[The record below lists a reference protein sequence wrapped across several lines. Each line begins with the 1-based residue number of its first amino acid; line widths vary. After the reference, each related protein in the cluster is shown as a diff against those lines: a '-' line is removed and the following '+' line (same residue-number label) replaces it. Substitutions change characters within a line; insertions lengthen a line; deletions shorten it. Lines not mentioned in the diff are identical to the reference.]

1 MNFLHAS
8 LAAIILLGTAVCSW
22 GTPLSLQ
29 ECLQKAHDN
38 NPILKSA
45 AWDSRIAEEN
55 SRIARV
61 SLYPRVDANAG
72 YTLQRDPQAVK
83 MGGGTAETQEANF
96 AVAGVAANYTL
107 YDFGR
112 RDARIS
118 RANSYTEAAL
128 QGFLFDSGDVT
139 LQVIEAYF
147 RVLEAD
153 RLIQAATEEVAQIT
167 EHRRVAQVMYE
178 EGTVTRNDVLQAEVR
193 LASARQKLLAVT
205 NRRENS
211 WLLLNFL
218 TGSDPGFRGEL
229 DDSTNMNSSVDS
241 GSDTADSTADSTAN
255 RHDIKAQQQILAAR
269 EFEVAEN
276 RDNYVP
282 EIYTRIAMDYVQN
295 DKVREQ
301 TIYSATVGIRVN
313 LFDGSA
319 SEAARSKAVKQR
331 SKQQDALR
339 LTEQRAQLEITSA
352 RNDANMAKE
361 QIAVAEAA
369 IRQSEENLRINKE
382 RYKERVGIASE
393 VLDAQTLVTQ
403 TKTDYYRALYDYRT
417 ATARLQNALGAL

>member
-8 LAAIILLGTAVCSW
+8 LATLFLLGTTVHSW
-22 GTPLSLQ
+22 AAPLSLQ
-29 ECLQKAHDN
+29 ECLQKARYN
-38 NPILKSA
+38 NPALKSA
-45 AWDSRIAEEN
+45 VWDSRIAEEN
-55 SRIARV
+55 SRMAKA
-61 SLYPRVDANAG
+61 SLYPRIDANVG

-83 MGGGTAETQEANF
+83 MNGVTAETQEANF
-96 AVAGVAANYTL
+96 AVAGVAATYTL

-118 RANSYTEAAL
+118 RANSSTEAAL
-128 QGFLFDSGDVT
+128 QGFLFNRGDVT

-153 RLIQAATEEVAQIT
+153 RLIQAASEEVTQIT

-178 EGTVTRNDVLQAEVR
+178 EGTVTRNDVLQADVR

-205 NRRENS
+205 SRRENS

-229 DDSTNMNSSVDS
+229 DDATIMDNAVNGEPGTV
-241 GSDTADSTADSTAN
+241 DSTAN

-301 TIYSATVGIRVN
+301 AIYSATVGIRVN
-313 LFDGSA
+313 LFDGYA
-319 SEAARSKAVKQR
+319 SEAARSRAVKQR

-339 LTEQRAQLEITSA
+339 LTEQRARLEITSA
-352 RNDANMAKE
+352 RNDANLAQE

>member
-8 LAAIILLGTAVCSW
+8 LAALIILGTAVHSW
-22 GTPLSLQ
+22 GAPLSLQ
-29 ECLQKAHDN
+29 ECLQKARDN
-38 NPILKSA
+38 NPALKSS

-55 SRIARV
+55 SRIAKV
-61 SLYPRVDANAG
+61 SSYPRIDAHGG
-72 YTLQRDPQAVK
+72 YTVQQAAQAIK
-83 MGGGTAETQEANF
+83 SAAGTSETQEADF
-96 AVAGVAANYTL
+96 TFGGVAATYTL

-112 RDARIS
+112 RDARINQ
-118 RANSYTEAAL
+118 ADSYTKAAS
-128 QGFLFDSGDVT
+128 QGFLFNRSDVS

-153 RLIQAATEEVAQIT
+153 RLIQAAADEVAQIT

-178 EGTVTRNDVLQAEVR
+178 EGTVTRNDVLQADVR

-205 NRRENS
+205 TVRENN
-211 WLLLNFL
+211 WLQLNFL
-218 TGSDPGFRGEL
+218 TGSAPGFRGEL
-229 DDSTNMNSSVDS
+229 NDSTTVDNAANGGS
-241 GSDTADSTADSTAN
+241 GTADTPAN

-269 EFEVAEN
+269 EFEVAAN
-276 RDNYVP
+276 RNNYVP
-282 EIYTRIAMDYVQN
+282 EIYTRVAMDYVRN

-301 TIYSATVGIRVN
+301 AIYSATVGIRVN
-313 LFDGSA
+313 LFDGYA
-319 SEAARSKAVKQR
+319 SEAARSTAVKQR

-339 LTEQRAQLEITSA
+339 LAEQRALLEISTA
-352 RNDANMAKE
+352 RNDANLAQE
-361 QIAVAEAA
+361 QIVVAEAA

-403 TKTDYYRALYDYRT
+403 TKSDYYRALYGYRT

>member
-8 LAAIILLGTAVCSW
+8 LAAIILLGTATHSW
-22 GTPLSLQ
+22 GAPLSLQ

-38 NPILKSA
+38 NPALKSA

-55 SRIARV
+55 SRIAKV

-83 MGGGTAETQEANF
+83 MNGGTAETQEANF
-96 AVAGVAANYTL
+96 AVAGIAANYTL

-118 RANSYTEAAL
+118 GANSYTKAAL

-147 RVLEAD
+147 RVLEAY
-153 RLIQAATEEVAQIT
+153 RLIQAAAEEVAQIT

-229 DDSTNMNSSVDS
+229 DDSTTTDSSADS
-241 GSDTADSTADSTAN
+241 GSGTADSTAN

-269 EFEVAEN
+269 EFEVVEN

-301 TIYSATVGIRVN
+301 AIYSATVGIRVN
-313 LFDGSA
+313 LFDGYA
-319 SEAARSKAVKQR
+319 SEAARGKAVKQR

-339 LTEQRAQLEITSA
+339 LTEQRALLEITSA
-352 RNDANMAKE
+352 RNDANLAKE

-382 RYKERVGIASE
+382 RYQERVGIASE

-403 TKTDYYRALYDYRT
+403 TKTDYYRALYNYRT